1 MSQPQAITTLKKRA
15 DFLRAAAAGEK
26 KVTQNIVVQV
36 LRRPEED
43 AQGAVIRVGFTA
55 TKKTGNAVRRNRIKR
70 RLRAL
75 ARNILPQAEDG
86 GFDIVLI
93 GRWRAAESVFSE
105 IERDFLYA
113 LKKLGVKARL
123 S

>member
-15 DFLRAAAAGEK
+15 DFLRAASAGEK

-36 LRRPEED
+36 FRRAEED
-43 AQGAVIRVGFTA
+43 AGGIRVGFTA

-75 ARNILPQAEDG
+75 ARNILPQSAGG
-86 GFDIVLI
+86 GFDVVLI
-93 GRWRAAESVFSE
+93 GRSRAAESAFSE
-105 IERDFLYA
+105 LERDFLYA
-113 LKKLGVKARL
+113 LKKLGVKAGI
-123 S
+123 